1 MFRVAPIVRLLLITL
16 LPLAGTATASEPSP
30 AGTLRATTWDESR
43 LQASELESLL
53 GASVRA
59 VTAQL
64 AGAPAEAEL
73 VDLRAVPDSLSGLAL
88 DGVGRVRVAGGA
100 WIPLRVTAG
109 YDLSRAELSQVR
121 LRPIT
126 EGAAARD
133 EGVES
138 TVLEL
143 VNAQVA
149 SRLANE
155 FPLQTREVVLLELAA
170 TSAGEAHAS
179 YRGQGWVQ
187 FGTEGQ
193 APLSFSA
200 ILDRSSG
207 RLVAFDY
214 DLDVPDAHGQERL
227 DTLAAAH

>member
-1 MFRVAPIVRLLLITL
+1 MFRVAPIVRLLLVTL
-16 LPLAGTATASEPSP
+16 LPLTGAAVASDTAHATAQRG
-30 AGTLRATTWDESR
+30 ATWDESR

-88 DGVGRVRVAGGA
+88 DGVGRVRIGGGA

-109 YDLSRAELSQVR
+109 YDLARAELSGVR

-126 EGAAARD
+126 DGAAARE
-133 EGVES
+133 EGIEA

-143 VNAQVA
+143 VNAQV
-149 SRLANE
+149 STRLASE
-155 FPLQTREVVLLELAA
+155 FPLQSREVVLLELAA
-170 TSAGEAHAS
+170 TSSGEAHAA

-214 DLDVPDAHGQERL
+214 DLDVPGAHGQERL